1 MFLIFICRR
10 ARKADVCFMQIKERK
25 RSFMKYRPS
34 KEERAFSEPTMK
46 ELRRQINIIL
56 DNMDIRQLQRVL
68 WSIQW
73 KER

>member
-1 MFLIFICRR
+1 MLH
-10 ARKADVCFMQIKERK
+10 ADQRKEAIL
-25 RSFMKYRPS
+25 MKYRPS

-46 ELRRQINIIL
+46 ELRRQINLIL

-68 WSIQW
+68 WSIRG